1 MNETDSIIQTIT
13 VYLIPVLFAISLHEA
28 AHGYVA
34 RYFGDPTAADL
45 GRLTANPLKHID
57 PFGTIILPLLLSVVH
72 LPPLGFAKPVPV
84 DFGRLRNPKKQMAFV
99 AAAGPAANFAMGLGW
114 AIVWVVLVQVFGLG
128 QDDFFVKMSDAG
140 RGVNAAMI
148 VFNLIPIPP
157 LDGGRIV
164 TGMLPMSLARPYAR
178 IERYS
183 LWVFLGL
190 ILMLQFGLLNGFLI
204 YGSYFMQSIWHVM
217 IYPLQLLFS

>member
-34 RYFGDPTAADL
+34 RYFGDSTAADL

-57 PFGTIILPLLLSVVH
+57 PFGTILLPLVLSLLH
-72 LPPLGFAKPVPV
+72 LPALGFAKPVPV
-84 DFGRLRNPKKQMAFV
+84 DYGRLRNPKKQMAFV

-114 AIVWVVLVQVFGLG
+114 TILWVVLVQVFGFDG
-128 QDDFFVKMSDAG
+128 DDFFVKMAQAG
-140 RGVNAAMI
+140 WGVNSAMC

-164 TGMLPMSLARPYAR
+164 TGLLPMSLARPYAR
-178 IERYS
+178 IERYG
-183 LWVFLGL
+183 VYIFIGL
-190 ILMLQFGLLNGFLI
+190 ILMMQFGLLTGFLVT
-204 YGSYFMQSIWHVM
+204 GMHFVQSIWHMLVL
-217 IYPLQLLFS
+217 PLQLLLR

>member
-34 RYFGDPTAADL
+34 RYFGDPTAAEL

-57 PFGTIILPLLLSVVH
+57 PFGTILLPLLLSLTP
-72 LPPLGFAKPVPV
+72 LPPIGYAKPVPV

-114 AIVWVVLVQVFGLG
+114 MMVWVVLVQGMGFDLH
-128 QDDFFVKMSDAG
+128 DFFVQMARAG
-140 RGVNAAMI
+140 VLVNCSMC
-148 VFNLIPIPP
+148 VFNLIPLPP

-164 TGMLPMSLARPYAR
+164 TGLLPMSLARPYAR
-178 IERYS
+178 IERYGVA
-183 LWVFLGL
+183 VFIAL
-190 ILMLQFGLLNGFLI
+190 ILMIYFGLLDSYMIQGRTLMQHI
-204 YGSYFMQSIWHVM
+204 YGYLLK
-217 IYPLQLLFS
+217 PLVFLLS